1 MHENLYR
8 TYKIQTFNNFRQ
20 LIYIYSFF
28 KFLFQGS
35 HMKYPEFLKI
45 LEVES
50 KDSES
55 IIFRNIGSLRL
66 CKFIIFQDKRP
77 KAS

>member
-1 MHENLYR
+1 
-8 TYKIQTFNNFRQ
+8 
-20 LIYIYSFF
+20 
-28 KFLFQGS
+28 
-35 HMKYPEFLKI
+35 MKYPEFLKI